1 MISTGAGA
9 GIAYYST
16 TNQLPYYVTTLDFA
30 LSVTF
35 THFEARWKNTAVQLD
50 WQVADES
57 SIERYTIERSADGK
71 NFSTLAAVAAN
82 NTHGS
87 HSYNYLD
94 ASPLPGTNY
103 YRIRI
108 EEATGGVR
116 FSSIVTLKSDDNTT
130 QYISVQPNP
139 VKNNVLQFEA
149 SLPAGAYKL
158 QVINSAGVTVMSASY
173 QHNGGMAIQTIP
185 VRSQLPSGVYHLVI
199 TGNKMKVV
207 SSFVK

>member
-1 MISTGAGA
+1 MINTGAGA

-16 TNQLPYYVTTLDFA
+16 TNQLPYYVTTLGFA
-30 LSVTF
+30 LPVTF
-35 THFEARWKNTAVQLD
+35 THFAARWKNTAVQLD

-71 NFSTLAAVAAN
+71 SFTALGAVAAN

-94 ASPLPGTNY
+94 ASPLADVNY

-116 FSSIVTLKSDDNTT
+116 YSSIVTLKGSDNAS

-149 SLPAGAYKL
+149 SLPAGAYTL
-158 QVINSAGVTVMSASY
+158 QVINSAGVTVISTRY
-173 QHNGGMAIQTIP
+173 QHNGGTAVQTIP
-185 VRSQLPSGVYHLVI
+185 VPSPLTKGLYHLVI
-199 TGNKMKVV
+199 SSNKTRVV